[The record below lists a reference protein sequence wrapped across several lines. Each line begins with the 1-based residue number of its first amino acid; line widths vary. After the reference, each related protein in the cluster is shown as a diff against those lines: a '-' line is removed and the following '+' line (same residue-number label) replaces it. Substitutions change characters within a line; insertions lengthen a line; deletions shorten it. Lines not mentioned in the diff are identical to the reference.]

1 MPSYHVQLHEPGA
14 APQWRL
20 VQAPDEAA
28 LPAVLGLPASRLLAV
43 RPNADRAE
51 ASAGGPGTGWLRQRG
66 PRVDPRAFAQ
76 ELAVLLASGVPLLEA
91 VETLAERNGDAA
103 VPLARVQAGLREG
116 RTLSQAMAAAGD
128 DGAPAFDDVLLA
140 LVAAAERDGQLVGVL
155 KHHAEFLAWSGAL
168 RDRLVAAALYPAML
182 LATGVAVIG
191 FLVVF
196 VLPRLAGVFEGMA
209 VELPWGSRVL
219 IAAGQAA
226 AREPWLAAL
235 LALLLPLAVL
245 VGLRAP
251 AARRWWQAQL
261 WRLPALG
268 PRLRT
273 VALARLYRA
282 VGLLGAAGVPLPR
295 ALALAE
301 PVLDAPLRPALA
313 QARAD
318 VAAGGR
324 LSAAL
329 QGQGLL
335 TPAALRMLRVGERS
349 GEVAAMLTRAAAFH
363 DEEVSRLADWVSKVV
378 NPVLMLV
385 MGAVVGGVVVLMYLP
400 LFTLMEQV
408 P

>member
-1 MPSYHVQLHEPGA
+1 MPAYQVQLHDPPA
-14 APQWRL
+14 APRWQR
-20 VQAPDEAA
+20 VEAPDEAS
-28 LPAVLGLPASRLLAV
+28 LPAVLGVAAAQLLAV
-43 RPNADRAE
+43 RVV
-51 ASAGGPGTGWLRQRG
+51 GGAPTGPPQAWRRRR

-76 ELAVLLASGVPLLEA
+76 ELAVLLASGVPLLDA
-91 VETLAERNGDAA
+91 VETLAERNSAA
-103 VPLARVQAGLREG
+103 AEPLARVQAGLRAG
-116 RTLSQAMAAAGD
+116 QTLSQAMAQAGEP
-128 DGAPAFDDVLLA
+128 GAPAFDEVLLA

-155 KHHAEFLAWSGAL
+155 QHHADFLAWSGAL
-168 RDRLVAAALYPAML
+168 RSKLVAAAIYPALL
-182 LATGVAVIG
+182 LASGVAVIG

-196 VLPRLAGVFEGMA
+196 VLPRFAGVFDGMA
-209 VELPWGSRVL
+209 VDLPWGSRLL

-226 AREPWLAAL
+226 TREPLLATLLAMALPLAL
-235 LALLLPLAVL
+235 LA
-245 VGLRAP
+245 GLRVP
-251 AARRWWQAQL
+251 AARRWWQQRL
-261 WRLPALG
+261 WRLPGLG

-295 ALALAE
+295 ALQLAE

-318 VAAGGR
+318 VAAGAR

-329 QGQGLL
+329 QRQGLL

-349 GEVAAMLTRAAAFH
+349 GELSAMLTRAAGFH
-363 DEEVSRLADWVSKVV
+363 DEEVSRLAEWVAKVV
-378 NPVLMLV
+378 NPLLMLV